1 MSLWKPNALRWLT
14 LVLPAIGLVG
24 FPGCSAQTGE
34 SNQRS
39 ARSGSV
45 VAAGG
50 AAITGGAGALGGRA
64 SGGSANAFVGGS
76 ASGGS
81 SSGGSSAIL
90 GSGGSGGA
98 LVSVGGT
105 GGSSTAAGGA
115 TGGVNQWPSGG
126 APVVAGCAGTNYLL
140 CEDFESTQPAAIPAG
155 WTQHGNAQ
163 VAADEARHGTHSL
176 KVEPA
181 TNGERRIRFPA
192 QSFGSKHWG
201 RIFYKLKLPVPD
213 AFVHSTLVALSGSG
227 PTIGAAEYRV
237 VDTVKQAIDTPDVG
251 SRYQFLYNV
260 QPQNSAEFGE
270 GTSYDRA
277 FDGAWHCA
285 EWYIDASDQSYSVYW
300 DGAQQ
305 ISFTKGAGRFAGSEI
320 PTEFSELRIGLNNYQ
335 AAPPGFTVWIDDVAV
350 AHSRIGCE

>member
-1 MSLWKPNALRWLT
+1 MSLWKPSVFRLA
-14 LVLPAIGLVG
+14 LVLSATGLLG
-24 FPGCSAQTGE
+24 LAPGCSAETG
-34 SNQRS
+34 
-39 ARSGSV
+39 ARSQRRTNSGGS

-50 AAITGGAGALGGRA
+50 ATITGGAGALGGRA
-64 SGGSANAFVGGS
+64 SGGSANALVGGS

-81 SSGGSSAIL
+81 SVAL
-90 GSGGSGGA
+90 GIGGSGGTV
-98 LVSVGGT
+98 LGVGGT
-105 GGSSTAAGGA
+105 GGSTAGSGGA
-115 TGGVNQWPSGG
+115 TGGVNQWSSGG

-237 VDTVKQAIDTPDVG
+237 VDTVKQAIDTSDVG

-285 EWYIDASDQSYSVYW
+285 EWYIDASDQSYSLYW

-305 ISFTKGAGRFAGSEI
+305 ISFTKGAGSFAGSEI